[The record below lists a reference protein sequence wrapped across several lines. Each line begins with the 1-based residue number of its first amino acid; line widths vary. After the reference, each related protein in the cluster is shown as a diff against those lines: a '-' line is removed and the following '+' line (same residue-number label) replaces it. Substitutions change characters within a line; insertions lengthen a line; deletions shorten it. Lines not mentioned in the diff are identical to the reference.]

1 MRRENKIDSEC
12 EERVDSGL
20 RALKWTN
27 TRGKAGERAGDAED
41 GLCPSGT
48 RHREKDSWRKLRR
61 WCLER
66 LPNNLTVNSYLPA
79 LWGPEKVGRRWGRF
93 YLQNCKCA
101 TQSSSFLQQ
110 QRNSK
115 CTWSEPHRLK
125 GIGPKINILYIY
137 SIHAAFGKGDLNIQT
152 EYSQFC
158 SP

>member
-1 MRRENKIDSEC
+1 M
-12 EERVDSGL
+12 
-20 RALKWTN
+20 
-27 TRGKAGERAGDAED
+27 
-41 GLCPSGT
+41 
-48 RHREKDSWRKLRR
+48 RKLRR

-115 CTWSEPHRLK
+115 FTWSATHRLK
-125 GIGPKINILYIY
+125 GTGPKINILSSFTAYMLPLGKGILTFKQ
-137 SIHAAFGKGDLNIQT
+137 SIHSSAHPNLHFCHETACLHCHHIFQIQ
-152 EYSQFC
+152 
-158 SP
+158 